1 MAATKM
7 GNARSYM
14 QNLEVRKIDAAR
26 QLVYVNGAVA
36 GKPGSFCRIVDA
48 KLHDWDAAAPPPFP
62 TFLPEDAVEGDPDV
76 FYAPKA
82 EKDPML

>member
-1 MAATKM
+1 M
-7 GNARSYM
+7 
-14 QNLEVRKIDAAR
+14 
-26 QLVYVNGAVA
+26 YVNGAVA

-48 KLHDWDAAAPPPFP
+48 KLYDFDPATPPPFP
-62 TFLPEDAVEGDPDV
+62 TFLPEDAAEDDPTV